1 MVSGIQWEHSSRS
14 LVRHADIVVR
24 NISMAYVNDNGL
36 GPVPDDALLA
46 TAADILESGAGP
58 SRSQKA
64 DEPQETNYYGSPTR
78 GSLPIVARPEQGAGT
93 SDGHSTSRAGRQSDI
108 ARIGSANTTNSSL
121 RRTGRYTQITT
132 SIGGSMTY
140 WHKQW
145 DPNSTSSQK

>member
-24 NISMAYVNDNGL
+24 NIPMAYINDNGL
-36 GPVPDDALLA
+36 GSDTDNALLA

-78 GSLPIVARPEQGAGT
+78 GGLPIVARPIQGTGT
-93 SDGHSTSRAGRQSDI
+93 SDGHSTSRAERQSDL
-108 ARIGSANTTNSSL
+108 ARIGSANITNLSL
-121 RRTGRYTQITT
+121 GRTGRYTQITT
-132 SIGGSMTY
+132 SIGGSTTY

-145 DPNSTSSQK
+145 GPNSTSSQK